1 MKDGYSSSQTTD
13 FLDLYEDLEALAIS
27 PPPEVSYLVQ
37 RIMYLKLQK
46 LSVADTIRSKIL
58 KNSDEIINLFKL
70 CEIIQFA
77 EVETSFSS
85 SNRNFGE
92 EIFTL
97 RKKSKED
104 ICSSA
109 KGRAR
114 LNLFRI
120 NQDLI

>member
-1 MKDGYSSSQTTD
+1 
-13 FLDLYEDLEALAIS
+13 
-27 PPPEVSYLVQ
+27 
-37 RIMYLKLQK
+37 MYLKLQQ
-46 LSVADTIRSKIL
+46 LSVSDTVRSRIL
-58 KNSDEIINLFKL
+58 KESDEIIRLFKL
-70 CEIIQFA
+70 CEMIQFA

-97 RKKSKED
+97 KKKSKED
-104 ICSSA
+104 ICSTA
-109 KGRAR
+109 QGRAR